1 MSPLSSPGDRSI
13 KEVSALLR
21 EARSLLRCADKL
33 LAGVAAVD
41 DAVTTGLATEARRAV
56 EQLVH
61 ELARLEQRRER
72 RARDAVRRRR

>member
-1 MSPLSSPGDRSI
+1 MPTLDPTGDRSAR
-13 KEVSALLR
+13 EMSALLR
-21 EARSLLRCADKL
+21 EARSLLRRADKL
-33 LAGVAAVD
+33 FAGVAAVD